1 MKHTQMI
8 LLAGLLLSGSV
19 LGAFPS
25 VTEKQ
30 NEFQIETDGMS
41 VTLWKW
47 LGLKL
52 HQKGALKNE
61 NFFPVVHPFPKTRIQ
76 TESVK
81 ILRND
86 GDVLI
91 LQWKSKPFEHR
102 FGAVVRE
109 EADYCF
115 KKDFPG
121 MFIRM
126 RLFNTSPERTN
137 LNQSFSFSAKN
148 CPEMPTEKGLVKV
161 DGQAAEAKAI
171 NAGNYFL
178 YTDPTGRTWGIISA
192 DLENKNRRL
201 FANTPIRNKGNW
213 LLGYIRPGSEKT
225 FANGEFSSLHVI
237 LFPAQT
243 LEEVRGIYE
252 KLIRDRSLDPFWKY
266 LQ

>member
-91 LQWKSKPFEHR
+91 LHLKR
-102 FGAVVRE
+102 FVERDGT
-109 EADYCF
+109 F
-115 KKDFPG
+115 KKVSSFVEFPTTLD
-121 MFIRM
+121 MMPFIVGPQRVETSQESGETDQKGQQIYK
-126 RLFNTSPERTN
+126 LYATINHSGILESGHYTANIFSEHQNKWYTFNDEAVYPTSQNMIVSENAYVLMYKR
-137 LNQSFSFSAKN
+137 
-148 CPEMPTEKGLVKV
+148 
-161 DGQAAEAKAI
+161 I
-171 NAGNYFL
+171 NN
-178 YTDPTGRTWGIISA
+178 
-192 DLENKNRRL
+192 E
-201 FANTPIRNKGNW
+201 
-213 LLGYIRPGSEKT
+213 
-225 FANGEFSSLHVI
+225 
-237 LFPAQT
+237 
-243 LEEVRGIYE
+243 
-252 KLIRDRSLDPFWKY
+252 
-266 LQ
+266 